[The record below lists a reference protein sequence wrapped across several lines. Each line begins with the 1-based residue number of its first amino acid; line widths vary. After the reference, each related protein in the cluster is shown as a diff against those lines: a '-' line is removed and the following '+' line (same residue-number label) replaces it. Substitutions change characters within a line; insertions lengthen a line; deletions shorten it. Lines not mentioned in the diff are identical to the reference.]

1 MSRNLPFTPVRW
13 LQHAI
18 LCSIFFLHYELFM
31 SRYISPVLYILLMLV
46 GCMAFISIAGVRVG
60 LFEPSTGFTM
70 LRESVFASL
79 ILSVLA
85 IGSLGVCRKENNI
98 AGQRFFIL
106 VLTVSLVYSSMWIV
120 FYVQKSG
127 LPKINDITTDIDT
140 PPSYMNVSFI
150 RKTKE
155 NDVSYDEGFAS
166 IQHKYYPE
174 IQPLFT
180 RLDKANVYLAISELV
195 EKRDWEV
202 VANYSQVG
210 VIEATARTPVFGF
223 RDDVVIR
230 VMQVED
236 EQVRVD
242 MRSSSRTGGG
252 DFGVNAERIRD
263 FMKDLSESLNKSF
276 MPKMSS
282 VR

>member
-1 MSRNLPFTPVRW
+1 MSRNLLFTPVRW
-13 LQHAI
+13 QQHAI
-18 LCSIFFLHYELFM
+18 LCLIFFLHYELFM

-60 LFEPSTGFTM
+60 LFEPSTGFSM

-79 ILSVLA
+79 VLSVLA
-85 IGSLGVCRKENNI
+85 ISSLGVCRKEKNI

-127 LPKINDITTDIDT
+127 LPKINDITTDIDS

-150 RKTKE
+150 RKSKE
-155 NDVSYDEGFAS
+155 NDVGYNKAFAS
-166 IQHKYYPE
+166 IQQNHYPD

-180 RLDKANVYLAISELV
+180 RQDKARVYLVISHIV
-195 EKRDWEV
+195 EQRGWEV

-236 EQVRVD
+236 NQVRVD

-252 DFGVNAERIRD
+252 DFGVNADRIRA
-263 FMKDLSESLNKSF
+263 FMKDLSESLNESF
-276 MPKMSS
+276 LPKVSS